1 MPCGQ
6 ELVHIGGRRFSR
18 VRYGDVVCLGEDF
31 VGVAVYFRPAG
42 KTLALRRRE
51 RTVVNAEDASH
62 ASFPFSSFVPQAKM
76 FVQGVDRFDPLVRK
90 AQSRDDEAVY
100 RRASLCTAVHDVG
113 EQGDDVFFGQ
123 SVLRIERG
131 DFFGV
136 LAV

>member
-1 MPCGQ
+1 
-6 ELVHIGGRRFSR
+6 
-18 VRYGDVVCLGEDF
+18 
-31 VGVAVYFRPAG
+31 
-42 KTLALRRRE
+42 
-51 RTVVNAEDASH
+51 
-62 ASFPFSSFVPQAKM
+62 M

-100 RRASLCTAVHDVG
+100 RRASFCTAVNDVG

-136 LAV
+136 LAA